1 MMQAEEMARRRELQQ
16 MAWER
21 GTSMVRTQTLR
32 KARRQAWGW
41 PLGERPRRATAPGAE
56 RNVVAAPVGA
66 GVVEEDAV
74 HVLQRAVRAG

>member
-32 KARRQAWGW
+32 KARRQAERSLAMRQNSALQGTISRTMSR
-41 PLGERPRRATAPGAE
+41 ERPMS
-56 RNVVAAPVGA
+56 VA
-66 GVVEEDAV
+66 
-74 HVLQRAVRAG
+74 

>member
-32 KARRQAWGW
+32 KARRQAERSLVMRQNSALQGTISRTMSR
-41 PLGERPRRATAPGAE
+41 ERPMS
-56 RNVVAAPVGA
+56 VA
-66 GVVEEDAV
+66 
-74 HVLQRAVRAG
+74 

>member
-32 KARRQAWGW
+32 KARRQA
-41 PLGERPRRATAPGAE
+41 ERSLVMRQNSALQGTISRTMSRARPMS
-56 RNVVAAPVGA
+56 VA
-66 GVVEEDAV
+66 
-74 HVLQRAVRAG
+74 